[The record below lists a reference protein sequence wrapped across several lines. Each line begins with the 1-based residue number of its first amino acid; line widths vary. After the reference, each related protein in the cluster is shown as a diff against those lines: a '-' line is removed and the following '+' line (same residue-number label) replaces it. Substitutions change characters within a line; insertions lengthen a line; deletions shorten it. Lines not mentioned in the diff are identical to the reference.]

1 LPAAASTTSDHGFA
15 HRTAEWNLFNSSVET
30 LLSFFSR
37 AVAVGVLATLTPEPD
52 PVTVDTFE
60 DALAGGLPPL
70 GADTL
75 SRADPIVRAPA
86 LPSPFG
92 VTGEVGDAGGSADD
106 TPFDGAADAFG
117 DGIDPSIDA
126 PANPSGDDFEED
138 FACGASFFVLTFNFG
153 FAFAIINA

>member
-1 LPAAASTTSDHGFA
+1 
-15 HRTAEWNLFNSSVET
+15 LFNSSVET
-30 LLSFFSR
+30 LLSLFSR
-37 AVAVGVLATLTPEPD
+37 AVAVDVLATLTPDEPTAD

-75 SRADPIVRAPA
+75 LPADPIVRAPA

-92 VTGEVGDAGGSADD
+92 ETGEVGDAGESADD
-106 TPFDGAADAFG
+106 TPFDGVADAFG

-153 FAFAIINA
+153 FAFAINNA